1 MNFPPVLGTQLATN
15 HSSVDVAMVEW
26 KANPYEILSKS
37 KVISNII
44 SISLLSND
52 GKTLKVDNLETP
64 MALKLDTK
72 DEIIKNNNKRRRRKL
87 LLKYD
92 IVHR

>member
-44 SISLLSND
+44 SISILSND
-52 GKTLKVDNLETP
+52 GKTLKVDNQRNIVYNY
-64 MALKLDTK
+64 K
-72 DEIIKNNNKRRRRKL
+72 DLYCKKIKSIKKKKFHVCIMFN
-87 LLKYD
+87 
-92 IVHR
+92 